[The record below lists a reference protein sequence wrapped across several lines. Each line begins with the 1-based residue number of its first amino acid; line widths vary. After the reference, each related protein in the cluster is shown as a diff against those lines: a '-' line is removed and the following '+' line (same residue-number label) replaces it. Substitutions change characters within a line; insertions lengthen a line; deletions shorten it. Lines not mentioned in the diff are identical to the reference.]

1 MQAEDFYGRR
11 LLTREVSGNEQY
23 YKKLNYEVVDAVT
36 IKKKMLYCNRCSQT
50 TPLQEAKINEA
61 SYYCPHCLLLG
72 RCDTQQQL
80 YLFEQPN
87 GKKRHVNDCWEGQ
100 LTTLQQ
106 QISDDL
112 CERSGEH
119 LVWAV
124 TGSGKTEMLY
134 ASIRAT
140 LAKGGRVAI
149 ASPRID
155 VCQELYLRLRKVFPE
170 ETIRLLHGKAE
181 EPYRS
186 GPLVICTTHQLY
198 RFYRAFA
205 LLVVDEVDA
214 FPFVG
219 DQGLAYAAKTALQ
232 RNGKLIYLSATP
244 NDQLLKKQR
253 TTMTVHQLALRFH
266 QRLLPEPKLLFWN
279 QWAIR
284 SLHPQKNQRLRC
296 LIQELVKENHVL
308 LFCPSISLMEQ
319 LEKQLKKQLS
329 CRMTSASSKD
339 EARSRKVQNMREQ
352 QYDVFLTTM
361 ILERGVTFER
371 ISVIVL
377 GADHPVFSKSSLVQ
391 IAGRADR
398 KGGFTNSQ
406 VYFFYEEKTPAIAK
420 ACKEIKQMNKKGK
433 EQRDEMRIL

>member
-1 MQAEDFYGRR
+1 MHAEDFFGRR
-11 LLTREVSGNEQY
+11 LLTREVYGNEHS

-36 IKKKMLYCNRCSQT
+36 VKKKQLYCNRCSQT
-50 TPLQEAKINEA
+50 TPLKSARLNA
-61 SYYCPHCLLLG
+61 STYYCPHCLFLG
-72 RCDTQQQL
+72 RCDTLQQL

-87 GKKRHVNDCWEGQ
+87 GKKRHVNHYWEGQ

-119 LVWAV
+119 LVWAI

-134 ASIRAT
+134 ASIHAT

-155 VCQELYLRLRKVFPE
+155 VCQELYLRLSQVFPE
-170 ETIRLLHGKAE
+170 ETIRLLHGKSE
-181 EPYRS
+181 
-186 GPLVICTTHQLY
+186 GPDRYGSLVICTTHQLY

-205 LLVVDEVDA
+205 LLIVDEVDA

-219 DQGLAYAAKTALQ
+219 DQGLAYAVATALQ
-232 RNGKLIYLSATP
+232 RNGQLIYLSATP
-244 NDQLLKKQR
+244 DDQLLKKSR
-253 TTMTVHQLALRFH
+253 TAMSVHQLALRFH
-266 QRLLPEPKLLFWN
+266 QRLLPEPKLLFWD
-279 QWAIR
+279 QWANR
-284 SLHPQKNQRLRC
+284 CLHPKKNQRLCR

-319 LEKQLKKQLS
+319 LEKQLKKQLP

-339 EARSRKVQNMREQ
+339 EARSSKVQNMREQ
-352 QYDVFLTTM
+352 HYDVFLTTM

-406 VYFFYEEKTPAIAK
+406 VYFFYEEKTRAIVK